1 MTGHKEIRF
10 IDTASW
16 ITLRWIRGT
25 PYYRVH
31 LEQDLCSEWL
41 LTKFN
46 GRSKRGYELMSWNR
60 SEGRISMEPLQDALR
75 MIKRKTELEAAMRR
89 PGGIRV
95 TEERELFQLR
105 GALAQFPAAVSAIME
120 AAARMRRPVD
130 TISAEDVEKVAHS
143 TSH

>member
-1 MTGHKEIRF
+1 
-10 IDTASW
+10 
-16 ITLRWIRGT
+16 
-25 PYYRVH
+25 
-31 LEQDLCSEWL
+31 
-41 LTKFN
+41 
-46 GRSKRGYELMSWNR
+46 
-60 SEGRISMEPLQDALR
+60 MEPLQDALR